1 MFALA
6 SLSAYCA
13 RPPAQRADEKSAL
26 SPLVAIILG
35 TLRITHKD
43 SRLRNLALVDGH
55 LYTYSDGWREA
66 NVEDAAEIII
76 DAAATEI
83 WHHINSSPRE
93 FSLAVRCAA
102 STAVLSIRNASEAFR
117 KQLCAQVGGAL
128 RTSAAKL
135 GISSELR
142 EATPVT
148 LAPRVLALVTA
159 PRVLALV
166 TAPPTQAPRMTR
178 APAAQRM
185 PLHALTAE
193 RAAELYMRLG
203 PDADALSAAA
213 AAAVGVPDDKKLRER
228 LEQKLW
234 EASADGLVRDNEELR
249 KKLIM

>member
-26 SPLVAIILG
+26 GPLVTIILG

-43 SRLRNLALVDGH
+43 NQMRNLAFVDGH

-66 NVEDAAEIII
+66 NVEDVTETII
-76 DAAATEI
+76 DAAAAEI

-102 STAVLSIRNASEAFR
+102 STAVLSIHNASEAFR

-128 RTSAAKL
+128 RTSTAKL

-148 LAPRVLALVTA
+148 LAPRVH
-159 PRVLALV
+159 ALV
-166 TAPPTQAPRMTR
+166 TAPPTQAPRMAR
-178 APAAQRM
+178 APVAQRM